1 MTPRNTTVSIAVP
14 LLNEEAVLPQLLA
27 RLQDLLIA
35 IPGGPHELVFV
46 DDGSTDRT
54 FEMLKAAAQNDPR
67 ITAVSLSRN
76 FGHQSALC
84 AALDLVQGDVT
95 VLMDGDLQDS
105 PDAVHRMLEA
115 YHRGYDVVYA
125 VRTHRK
131 ESLLLRACYHA
142 FYRIIGK
149 LAEVRLPQ
157 DAGDFCLLSR
167 RVVEVLNA
175 APERHR
181 YLRGLRAWV
190 GFKQLGIPVERAARK
205 QGASKYNW
213 RRLFAL
219 ACDGIFSFS
228 LVPLRAASLLGS
240 LAIVVTALWGAFA
253 VVARLCFDVSPQG
266 FTALAVSISFF
277 SGVQLLFLGV
287 VGEYVGRIYEE
298 VKGRP
303 KYIVQQVAKGRRP
316 WTANMPAPIEN
327 YTGITGGGAL
337 ENH

>member
-1 MTPRNTTVSIAVP
+1 MYKRQ
-14 LLNEEAVLPQLLA
+14 VLPQLLA

-131 ESLLLRACYHA
+131 ESLLLRAC
-142 FYRIIGK
+142 
-149 LAEVRLPQ
+149 
-157 DAGDFCLLSR
+157 
-167 RVVEVLNA
+167 
-175 APERHR
+175 
-181 YLRGLRAWV
+181 
-190 GFKQLGIPVERAARK
+190 
-205 QGASKYNW
+205 
-213 RRLFAL
+213 
-219 ACDGIFSFS
+219 
-228 LVPLRAASLLGS
+228 
-240 LAIVVTALWGAFA
+240 
-253 VVARLCFDVSPQG
+253 
-266 FTALAVSISFF
+266 
-277 SGVQLLFLGV
+277 
-287 VGEYVGRIYEE
+287 
-298 VKGRP
+298 
-303 KYIVQQVAKGRRP
+303 
-316 WTANMPAPIEN
+316 
-327 YTGITGGGAL
+327 
-337 ENH
+337 